1 MGYKKAAD
9 GPILKKGPTKGT
21 AVAMAGKTGMKA
33 GGTAKAKM
41 MKAGGMSKMK
51 AGGMPKMAYGGMPK
65 KMRAGGSS
73 CK

>member
-9 GPILKKGPTKGT
+9 GVAKKGKTKGT

-33 GGTAKAKM
+33 GGMAKM
-41 MKAGGMSKMK
+41 MNGGMAKT
-51 AGGMPKMAYGGMPK
+51 KMAYGGMAKMK
-65 KMRAGGSS
+65 KGGM

>member
-9 GPILKKGPTKGT
+9 GVAKKGKTKGT

-33 GGTAKAKM
+33 GGMAKA
-41 MKAGGMSKMK
+41 KMK

-65 KMRAGGSS
+65 KMRTGGSS

>member
-9 GPILKKGPTKGT
+9 GVAKKGKTKGT

-33 GGTAKAKM
+33 GGMAKA
-41 MKAGGMSKMK
+41 KMK

>member
-1 MGYKKAAD
+1 MAYKKAAD
-9 GPILKKGPTKGT
+9 GVVKKGKTKGT

-33 GGTAKAKM
+33 GGMA
-41 MKAGGMSKMK
+41 KMK

-65 KMRAGGSS
+65 KMRSGGSS

>member
-1 MGYKKAAD
+1 MGYRKAAD
-9 GPILKKGPTKGT
+9 GVAKKGKTKGT

-33 GGTAKAKM
+33 GGMAKA
-41 MKAGGMSKMK
+41 KMK

>member
-9 GPILKKGPTKGT
+9 GITKRGKTKGK

-33 GGTAKAKM
+33 GGMA
-41 MKAGGMSKMK
+41 KMK

-65 KMRAGGSS
+65 KMRTGGSS
-73 CK
+73 CS

>member
-9 GPILKKGPTKGT
+9 GVAKKGKTKGT

-33 GGTAKAKM
+33 GGMPKM
-41 MKAGGMSKMK
+41 MNGGMAKT
-51 AGGMPKMAYGGMPK
+51 KMAYGGAVK
-65 KMRAGGSS
+65 KMRMGGSS

>member
-9 GPILKKGPTKGT
+9 GVVKKGKTKGT

-33 GGTAKAKM
+33 GGMAKM
-41 MKAGGMSKMK
+41 MNGGMAKT
-51 AGGMPKMAYGGMPK
+51 KMAYGGAVK
-65 KMRAGGSS
+65 KMRMGGSS

>member
-9 GPILKKGPTKGT
+9 GVVKKGKTKGT

-33 GGTAKAKM
+33 GGMAKA
-41 MKAGGMSKMK
+41 KMK

>member
-1 MGYKKAAD
+1 MGYRKAAD
-9 GPILKKGPTKGT
+9 GITKRGKTKGK

-33 GGTAKAKM
+33 GGMA
-41 MKAGGMSKMK
+41 KMK

>member
-1 MGYKKAAD
+1 MGYRKAAD
-9 GPILKKGPTKGT
+9 GITKTGNTKGT

-33 GGTAKAKM
+33 GGMTKM
-41 MKAGGMSKMK
+41 MNGGMAKTKMK
-51 AGGMPKMAYGGMPK
+51 AGGMTKMAYGGVAK